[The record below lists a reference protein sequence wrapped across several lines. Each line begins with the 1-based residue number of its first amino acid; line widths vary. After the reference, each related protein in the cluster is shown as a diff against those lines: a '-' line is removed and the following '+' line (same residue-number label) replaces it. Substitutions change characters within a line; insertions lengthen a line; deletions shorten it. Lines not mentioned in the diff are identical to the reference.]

1 MRRRDCSHD
10 DSQWVS
16 SRGDRSQERVFVLP
30 RELHCCFFRPAPAM
44 SSARKQLVW
53 SITKNLYRLS
63 GKVVYELAR
72 DIAAN
77 GKGATDLESSDEE
90 SCVGYI
96 LDYMQSETLISS
108 EDEGMSQLLMLNDL
122 VCQLIENPDTVDISN
137 RVTQQHE
144 ARTDIPTADT
154 TPTHANDNTSA
165 TSATIDAAMGHSILQ
180 HIHPNTDTS
189 THSVDQLQVMY
200 EELGK
205 KLRHYQDTATTPHSR
220 QPSSH
225 THLNGDIQTVIS
237 PKDLPYLQRRDF
249 KVHGG
254 QIGDQNS
261 EVTYNSVCK
270 QIDEGVREGFTEA
283 EVIRG
288 VLRIIKPGA
297 FKDMLTN
304 KDEIT
309 ICELKGFLRSHLGEK
324 ASTELFQELMCAKQN
339 EQEPPQQFVYRM
351 IGLKQRILFQ
361 SKQANT
367 DIRYD
372 PKTIQE
378 VFLHTIYQGLS
389 SKHTDVRQQLRP
401 LLANHQVTDE
411 DIVSRVTKI
420 ISDENEH
427 QRRLGYV
434 SKSKAMHAHSAQV
447 DDGDQPADKREHH
460 TIQKLSAQVESLT
473 KMVAALMDQQAA
485 AIQTTHPKA
494 SPAKILDLPQAHPT
508 AIPSKAP
515 PPTPG
520 LPSFSRKS
528 KVPLCNNCSLHGLEN
543 CDHCFVCGA
552 SGHRAVGCSKRV
564 RQQGNESWSLSR
576 DNQRPFHSPRPTQ

>member
-1 MRRRDCSHD
+1 
-10 DSQWVS
+10 
-16 SRGDRSQERVFVLP
+16 
-30 RELHCCFFRPAPAM
+30 M
-44 SSARKQLVW
+44 SYARKQLVW
-53 SITKNLYRLS
+53 GIKKNLYKLS
-63 GKVVYELAR
+63 TKEVYELAK
-72 DIAAN
+72 DIATD
-77 GKGATDLESSDEE
+77 GKGAADLEFSDEE
-90 SCVGYI
+90 GCVDYI
-96 LDYMQSETLISS
+96 LDYMQSETLLSS
-108 EDEGMSQLLMLNDL
+108 EDGGMSQLLTLNDL
-122 VCQLIENPDTVDISN
+122 VHKLIENPETVSSGA
-137 RVTQQHE
+137 TQQHE
-144 ARTDIPTADT
+144 TLANIPTEHT
-154 TPTHANDNTSA
+154 TPTHADNST
-165 TSATIDAAMGHSILQ
+165 TISTTLPTDAAMSQ
-180 HIHPNTDTS
+180 RNYSNTDTA

-205 KLRHYQDTATTPHSR
+205 QLKHYQDTATTLHSR

-225 THLNGDIQTVIS
+225 THLKGDTQTVIP
-237 PKDLPYLQRRDF
+237 PKDLPYLQRREF

-261 EVTYNSVCK
+261 ETTYNSICK

-304 KDEIT
+304 KEEIT

-378 VFLHTIYQGLS
+378 VFLHTIYQGLG
-389 SKHTDVRQQLRP
+389 SKHADVRQQLRP
-401 LLANHQVTDE
+401 LLSNNQVTDE

-434 SKSKAMHAHSAQV
+434 SKPKSMHAHSVQV
-447 DDGDQPADKREHH
+447 DGGDQPADKKEHH

-485 AIQTTHPKA
+485 AMQTAH
-494 SPAKILDLPQAHPT
+494 SKI
-508 AIPSKAP
+508 P
-515 PPTPG
+515 P
-520 LPSFSRKS
+520 
-528 KVPLCNNCSLHGLEN
+528 H
-543 CDHCFVCGA
+543 
-552 SGHRAVGCSKRV
+552 
-564 RQQGNESWSLSR
+564 
-576 DNQRPFHSPRPTQ
+576 